1 MKTTPRISVVTPSLN
16 QGRFLERNIQSVLA
30 QDYPDF
36 EHIVIDAESTDETLE
51 VLERYP
57 SVRWVSEPDD
67 GQTNAINK
75 GFAMSGGDVFAY
87 LNSDDVYR
95 PGAFT
100 KAVAAFQD
108 PLCQVVAGNCDILD
122 ENGVVSGE
130 YRAELSAREDLLR
143 YWRWGKGVCIPQPAV
158 FVRRNLIEQLGGFD
172 EAYDM
177 AMDFEMWLRLAKR
190 AEFTILDETLAG
202 FRVTPETKTSRRK
215 FDMVV
220 ESFRA
225 AKAHLS
231 VAPPGRRLALA
242 LELHRETAG
251 HLVTIAEELIGQ
263 RQSTEALVH
272 ALKVWP
278 LAGGS
283 PRVWR
288 LMLRAM
294 AN

>member
-16 QGRFLERNIQSVLA
+16 QGRFLERNIKSVLA

-36 EHIVIDAESTDETLE
+36 EHIVIDAESTDETIG

-67 GQTNAINK
+67 GQTNGINK

-87 LNSDDVYR
+87 LNADDLYR
-95 PGAFT
+95 PDAFW
-100 KAVAAFQD
+100 KVVEAFQD
-108 PLCQVVAGNCDILD
+108 PLCEVVAGNCDIVD
-122 ENGVVSGE
+122 AADQKQGE
-130 YRAELSAREDLLR
+130 YRAQLADRVDLLR
-143 YWRWGKGVCIPQPAV
+143 FWRWGQGVCIPQPAV
-158 FVRRNLIEQLGGFD
+158 FMRRSLVEQLGGFD

-177 AMDFEMWLRLAKR
+177 AMDLEMWLRLAKR
-190 AEFTILDETLAG
+190 AEFTILDETLAA
-202 FRVTPETKTSRRK
+202 FRVTPDTKTSRRQ
-215 FDMVV
+215 FDMVI

-225 AKAHLS
+225 AKTHLS
-231 VAPPGRRLALA
+231 VAPPRRRLALA

-263 RQSTEALVH
+263 RQATQALIE

-283 PRVWR
+283 RRVWR
-288 LMLRAM
+288 LMFKAM
-294 AN
+294 AH